1 MIARPEETR
10 SDLESR
16 EFMRRDSEPKRA
28 PLRAYGT
35 WLFGMLTLCALVI
48 VVLRIGELAR
58 FVELARGA
66 RPAWLLVALAIEV
79 ATYAVAAGVWQRTLV
94 AAGEPVPLYSLVP
107 LGVAKIFTDQALPS
121 AGLSGMVLLAH
132 GLERRGIRSRL
143 ATSILI
149 VSLISFYSSYLIAML
164 VSIGVL
170 WMRNE
175 AHPMLVSAAGIFS
188 IVAIAVPAAVLWLR
202 RWARGAQP
210 TWPGKVPG
218 LSLLLETVAETPE
231 DLLRNGPMFVQ
242 TSLIHLSV
250 FVLDA
255 LTFWVIFKMLG
266 APIGF
271 MTAFIAFVM
280 ASVVATISLIPLG
293 LGTFEASAVTI
304 LSVLGVGVEVAL
316 AATLLLRGLT
326 FWLPM
331 LPGVWLAHRE
341 MRGGGSSGARSKD
354 STEPHVA
361 KGEEV

>member
-1 MIARPEETR
+1 
-10 SDLESR
+10 
-16 EFMRRDSEPKRA
+16 MRRDSEPKRA
-28 PLRAYGT
+28 LLKAYGT
-35 WLFGMLTLCALVI
+35 WFVGLLTLCALVI
-48 VVLRIGELAR
+48 FVLRIGQLER

-66 RPAWLLVALAIEV
+66 RPGWLLVALGVEL

-132 GLERRGIRSRL
+132 GLERRGVRSHL

-149 VSLISFYSSYLIAML
+149 VSLISFYTSYLIAML

-170 WMRNE
+170 WARNE
-175 AHPMLVSAAGIFS
+175 AHPMLVSAAAVFS

-202 RWARGAQP
+202 RWARGSTPA
-210 TWPGKVPG
+210 WLDKVPG
-218 LSLLLETVAETPE
+218 VPTLLATVAETPAS
-231 DLLRNGPMFVQ
+231 LLRNGSMFVQ
-242 TSLIHLSV
+242 TALIHLSV

-255 LTFWVIFKMLG
+255 LTFWVIFRALG
-266 APIGF
+266 AHVNF

-280 ASVVATISLIPLG
+280 ASVVATISFIPLG
-293 LGTFEASAVTI
+293 LGTFEASAVAI

-341 MRGGGSSGARSKD
+341 MR
-354 STEPHVA
+354 STPAGNGTTRPKSRYGPE
-361 KGEEV
+361 GEEI